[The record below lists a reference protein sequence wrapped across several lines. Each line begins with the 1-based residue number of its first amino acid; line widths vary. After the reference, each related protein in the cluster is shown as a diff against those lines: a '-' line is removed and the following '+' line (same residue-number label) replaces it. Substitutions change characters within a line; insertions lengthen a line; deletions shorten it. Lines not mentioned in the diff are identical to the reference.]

1 MSSKAA
7 SIALGAKAAEVANAK
22 KMVEA
27 TRAKVAALEK
37 RITDNAA
44 KLKKSFAKF
53 GVTLPDNPSKEDL
66 DLAFAFVES
75 YNVKTQQLADKQV
88 MSLGFTPESE
98 RNRDAK

>member
-7 SIALGAKAAEVANAK
+7 SIALGAKAAEVAAAQ

-27 TRAKVAALEK
+27 TRAQVKALEK
-37 RITDNAA
+37 RIKDNAG

-53 GVTLPDNPSKEDL
+53 GVTLPDDFTKEDL

-75 YNVKTQQLADKQV
+75 YNVKTEQLANQQV
-88 MSLGFTPESE
+88 ASLGFTPESQ
-98 RNRDAK
+98 RKRDAK